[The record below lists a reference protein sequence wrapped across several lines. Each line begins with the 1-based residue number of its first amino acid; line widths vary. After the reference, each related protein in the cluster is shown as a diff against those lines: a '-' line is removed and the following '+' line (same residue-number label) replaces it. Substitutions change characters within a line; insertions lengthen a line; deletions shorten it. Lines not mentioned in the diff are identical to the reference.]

1 MPTFDLVARIKAVD
15 QASSVFRSVAD
26 NASRLSRGFSQ
37 LGQIANIAGGFIV
50 ASIGLNAA
58 SAVRSFLTEA
68 VNTVIEMKSLS
79 GVLKKAIENMGLSW
93 SEWGPKIT
101 KQIDEIRASTLYTKQ
116 ELLEALTILVRYGL
130 EPEEALRALSVAIDV
145 AAGSGRSLKQVAED
159 LGQAFLGQASDL
171 KSKYGVE
178 VEKTSERLLSLK
190 ERVESLEQRYGR
202 LVLVSDDVVEA
213 LAKMGITID
222 ETSRQTLSWGEV
234 VEKIKG
240 RLDALEASTVEEF
253 LERYGAAS
261 SRAEKTTLDFTEILS
276 RLDEKF
282 RGSAYAAYEASGAY
296 ARFSNLMEE
305 VKEVVGAGLIPIL
318 EALGNTFVMWAKPE
332 TREKMLE
339 AMRRDFF
346 SLVDS
351 VSEAA
356 VNIQMINEGLKAS
369 LLNSLKTIF
378 DTISSAAI
386 NVIGLILN
394 TLTPSLSALAEATS
408 NTFRRIAEVVL
419 SSLESIKQGASE
431 AFRAIMENLFSLSAS
446 WAQTVEWIVERSK
459 GILDSINQ
467 IQLYLTSLRSVAGEV
482 WSAISASMWRF
493 YTNALIPIQNA
504 VRGFVNSVVAAFNW
518 LWDVLAR
525 RSIWPDMWAEMLS
538 QAKSGLTA
546 IERTVEPALLDLAH
560 MFAALSTVNIGSIN
574 ITTHAISSSID
585 IRRLAEQVGY
595 EVARQLSLRNR
606 I

>member
-26 NASRLSRGFSQ
+26 NASRFSRGFSQ

-79 GVLKKAIENMGLSW
+79 SVLKNVIENMGLSW

-101 KQIDEIRASTLYTKQ
+101 KQIDEIGASTLYTKQ

-159 LGQAFLGQASDL
+159 LGQAFMGQASDL

-202 LVLVSDDVVEA
+202 LVLVSDGVVEA

-222 ETSRQTLSWGEV
+222 EASKQTLTWGEV
-234 VEKIKG
+234 VDRIKS
-240 RLDALEASTVEEF
+240 RLDALEASAVEEF

-261 SRAEKTTLDFTEILS
+261 SRAEKTTLDFAEILS

-296 ARFSNLMEE
+296 ARFSKLVEE

-332 TREKMLE
+332 TREKMLA
-339 AMRRDFF
+339 AMRRDFY
-346 SLVDS
+346 SLVAN
-351 VSEAA
+351 VIE
-356 VNIQMINEGLKAS
+356 VGVEIRKFNEELKSSLISDLKAVS
-369 LLNSLKTIF
+369 DSISTAANNLLIMLLNTFK
-378 DTISSAAI
+378 
-386 NVIGLILN
+386 
-394 TLTPSLSALAEATS
+394 PSLSALAEAVS
-408 NTFRRIAEVVL
+408 NTFRTIAESVL
-419 SSLESIKQGASE
+419 TSLESIKQGASE
-431 AFRAIMENLFSLSAS
+431 AFRALVERLLSLSTS
-446 WAQTVEWIVERSK
+446 WFYAIEGIVERSK
-459 GILDSINQ
+459 MIINSINQ
-467 IQLYLTSLRSVAGEV
+467 IQFHLTSLGSVAAEV

-493 YTNALIPIQNA
+493 YTDALKPIQNA
-504 VRGFVNSVVAAFNW
+504 VWSFVNSIVAAFNW

-560 MFAALSTVNIGSIN
+560 MFAALNTVNIGSIN

>member
-1 MPTFDLVARIKAVD
+1 LPTFDLVARIKAVD

-79 GVLKKAIENMGLSW
+79 SVLKNVIENMGLSW

-101 KQIDEIRASTLYTKQ
+101 KQIDEIGASTLYTKQ

-159 LGQAFLGQASDL
+159 LGQAFMGQASDL

-202 LVLVSDDVVEA
+202 LVLVSDGVVEA

-222 ETSRQTLSWGEV
+222 EASKQTLTWGEV
-234 VEKIKG
+234 VDRIKS
-240 RLDALEASTVEEF
+240 RLDALEASAVEKF

-261 SRAEKTTLDFTEILS
+261 SRAEKTTLDFAEILS

-296 ARFSNLMEE
+296 ARFSKLVEE

-332 TREKMLE
+332 TREKMLA
-339 AMRRDFF
+339 AMRRDFY
-346 SLVDS
+346 SLVAN
-351 VSEAA
+351 VIE
-356 VNIQMINEGLKAS
+356 VGVEIRKFNEELKSSLISDLKAVS
-369 LLNSLKTIF
+369 DSISTAANNLLIMLLNTFK
-378 DTISSAAI
+378 
-386 NVIGLILN
+386 
-394 TLTPSLSALAEATS
+394 PSLSALAEAVS
-408 NTFRRIAEVVL
+408 NTFRTIAESVL
-419 SSLESIKQGASE
+419 TSLESIKQGASE
-431 AFRAIMENLFSLSAS
+431 AFRALVERLLSLSTS
-446 WAQTVEWIVERSK
+446 WFYAIEGIVERSK
-459 GILDSINQ
+459 MIINSINQ
-467 IQLYLTSLRSVAGEV
+467 IQLHLTSLGSVAAEV

-493 YTNALIPIQNA
+493 YTDALKPIQNA
-504 VRGFVNSVVAAFNW
+504 VWSFVNSIVAAFNW

-560 MFAALSTVNIGSIN
+560 MFAALNTVNIGSIN

>member
-1 MPTFDLVARIKAVD
+1 LPTFDLVARIKAVD

-26 NASRLSRGFSQ
+26 NASRFSRGFSQ

-79 GVLKKAIENMGLSW
+79 SVLKNVIENMGLSW

-101 KQIDEIRASTLYTKQ
+101 KQIDEIGASTLYTKQ

-159 LGQAFLGQASDL
+159 LGQAFMGQASDL

-202 LVLVSDDVVEA
+202 LVLVSDGVVEA

-222 ETSRQTLSWGEV
+222 EASKQTLTWGEV
-234 VEKIKG
+234 VDRIKS
-240 RLDALEASTVEEF
+240 RLDALEASAVEEF

-261 SRAEKTTLDFTEILS
+261 SRAEKTTLDFAEILS

-296 ARFSNLMEE
+296 ARFSKLVEE

-332 TREKMLE
+332 TREKMLA
-339 AMRRDFF
+339 AMRRDFY
-346 SLVDS
+346 SLVAN
-351 VSEAA
+351 VIE
-356 VNIQMINEGLKAS
+356 VGVEIRKFNEELKSSLISDLKAVS
-369 LLNSLKTIF
+369 DSISTAANNLLIMLLNTFK
-378 DTISSAAI
+378 
-386 NVIGLILN
+386 
-394 TLTPSLSALAEATS
+394 PSLSALAEAVS
-408 NTFRRIAEVVL
+408 NTFRTIAESVL
-419 SSLESIKQGASE
+419 TSLESIKQGASE
-431 AFRAIMENLFSLSAS
+431 AFRALVERLLSLSTS
-446 WAQTVEWIVERSK
+446 WFYAIEGIVERSK
-459 GILDSINQ
+459 MIINSINQ
-467 IQLYLTSLRSVAGEV
+467 IQLHLTSLGSVAAEV
-482 WSAISASMWRF
+482 WSTISASMWRF
-493 YTNALIPIQNA
+493 YTNALTPIQNA
-504 VRGFVNSVVAAFNW
+504 VWGFVNSIVAAFNW

-560 MFAALSTVNIGSIN
+560 MFAALNTVNIGSIN

>member
-1 MPTFDLVARIKAVD
+1 MPAFDLVARIKAVD

-37 LGQIANIAGGFIV
+37 LGQIAHIAGGFIV

-93 SEWGPKIT
+93 GEWGPKIT
-101 KQIDEIRASTLYTKQ
+101 KQIDEIKASTLYTKQ

-130 EPEEALRALSVAIDV
+130 EPEEALRALTVAIDT
-145 AAGSGRSLKQVAED
+145 AAGSGRSLRQVAED

-190 ERVESLEQRYGR
+190 ERVETLEQRYGR
-202 LVLVSDDVVEA
+202 LVLVSGDVTEA
-213 LAKMGITID
+213 LAKIGLTID
-222 ETSRQTLSWGEV
+222 EASKHTLTWGDV
-234 VEKIKG
+234 VERIKS
-240 RLDALEASTVEEF
+240 RLEALDAAAVEEF

-261 SRAEKTTLDFTEILS
+261 TGAEKSTMSFTEILS
-276 RLDEKF
+276 KLEEKF
-282 RGSAYAAYEASGAY
+282 RGSAQAAYEAGGAY
-296 ARFSNLMEE
+296 AKLGNLMDE
-305 VKEVVGAGLIPIL
+305 VKEVVGAGALPVL
-318 EALGNTFVMWAKPE
+318 EALGNTLVMWAKPE
-332 TREKMLE
+332 GREKIFE
-339 AMRRDFF
+339 VMRRDFY
-346 SLVDS
+346 SLVATI
-351 VSEAA
+351 SEVAA
-356 VNIQMINEGLKAS
+356 KIQAINEGLKS
-369 LLNSLKTIF
+369 SF
-378 DTISSAAI
+378 ISGCKAVSDAIVSAAT
-386 NVIGLILN
+386 NVAGIILN
-394 TLTPSLSALAEATS
+394 TLTPSLSFLAESTS
-408 NTFRRIAEVVL
+408 NTFRTLTEAVL
-419 SSLESIKQGASE
+419 GGLESVKQSASE
-431 AFRAIMENLFSLSAS
+431 AFKAVVDGLHSLSTS
-446 WAQTVEWIVERSK
+446 WGYTIQGIVDKSK
-459 GILDSINQ
+459 GVLNVISQ
-467 IQLYLTSLRSVAGEV
+467 IQLNLTSLGSVGDEV

-504 VRGFVNSVVAAFNW
+504 VWSFVNSIVAAFNW

-538 QAKSGLTA
+538 QAKGGLMA
-546 IERTVEPALLDLAH
+546 IERVVEPALLELAH
-560 MFAALSTVNIGSIN
+560 MFAALSTINIGSIN

>member
-1 MPTFDLVARIKAVD
+1 LPTFDLVARIKAVD

-50 ASIGLNAA
+50 ASLGLNAA
-58 SAVRSFLTEA
+58 SAVRSFLSEA
-68 VNTVIEMKSLS
+68 VNTVIEMKTLS
-79 GVLKKAIENMGLSW
+79 SVLKKTIENMGLSW

-101 KQIDEIRASTLYTKQ
+101 KQIDEMRASTLYTKQ

-130 EPEEALRALSVAIDV
+130 EPEEALRALAVAIDT

-159 LGQAFLGQASDL
+159 LGQAFSGQTSDL
-171 KSKYGVE
+171 KNKYGVE

-190 ERVESLEQRYGR
+190 ERVESLGERYGR
-202 LVLVSDDVVEA
+202 LVLVSDEVVQS
-213 LAKMGITID
+213 LASMGITID
-222 ETSRQTLSWGEV
+222 EASKQTLTWGDV
-234 VEKIKG
+234 VEQIKS
-240 RLDALEASTVEEF
+240 RLDTLDAAAIEEF

-261 SRAEKTTLDFTEILS
+261 SRAEKSALDFAEILS

-282 RGSAYAAYEASGAY
+282 RGSAYAAYEAGGAY
-296 ARFSNLMEE
+296 ARFGNLMEE

-318 EALGNTFVMWAKPE
+318 EALGNTLVMWAKPE
-332 TREKMLE
+332 GREKIFALMK
-339 AMRRDFF
+339 RDFF
-346 SLVDS
+346 SFVASID
-351 VSEAA
+351 EAA
-356 VNIQMINEGLKAS
+356 ASIQMINER
-369 LLNSLKTIF
+369 LKTSLISDYKAVF
-378 DTISSAAI
+378 DTISSAAN
-386 NVIGLILN
+386 NVLNLILN
-394 TLTPSLSALAEATS
+394 TFTPFLSALVEATS
-408 NTFRRIAEVVL
+408 NTFRIVTEVVL
-419 SSLESIKQGASE
+419 NSLDRLRQSADQT
-431 AFRAIMENLFSLSAS
+431 FRAIVENLLSLSTS
-446 WAQTVEWIVERSK
+446 WTQIVEWIVERSE
-459 GILDSINQ
+459 GILNPIEQ
-467 IQLYLTSLRSVAGEV
+467 IQLRLTTLRSVAGEV
-482 WSAISASMWRF
+482 WSSISASMWRF
-493 YTNALIPIQNA
+493 YTEALIPIQNA
-504 VRGFVNSVVAAFNW
+504 VWGFVNSVVAAFNW
-518 LWDVLAR
+518 LWDVLAK

-538 QAKSGLTA
+538 QTKSGLMA